1 MTPEEHIA
9 AAEQLVDE
17 ATAMP
22 IGDQLSVH
30 LQLAQLHIGIANA
43 AAILDGAGNLARCTD
58 LAAAEHER
66 IADEYERIAAARAAV
81 AR

>member
-1 MTPEEHIA
+1 MTPEEHLA
-9 AAEQLVDE
+9 TAEQLVDE

-22 IGDQLSVH
+22 IDEQLAVH

-43 AAILDGAGNLARCTD
+43 AAVLGAGGNLARCTD
-58 LAAAEHER
+58 LAV
-66 IADEYERIAAARAAV
+66 DEQERIAAARAAV